1 MKNKWLIGAIF
12 IILILVFL
20 ATFFSESEDKYIT
33 EITYEQLVSKMDKKE
48 KFVLYVKKDGCS
60 ACEEFNPKFL
70 SVLRKYNLK
79 VYSLYTDK
87 LDKKNENSFYE
98 LVDVTGTPT
107 VLFIEDGKETM
118 NKIEGSRTE
127 DYIIK
132 KFTNAGYIK

>member
-87 LDKKNENSFYE
+87 LDKKNENSFDE

-118 NKIEGSRTE
+118 NKIEGLRTE

>member
-1 MKNKWLIGAIF
+1 
-12 IILILVFL
+12 
-20 ATFFSESEDKYIT
+20 
-33 EITYEQLVSKMDKKE
+33 MDKKE

-118 NKIEGSRTE
+118 NKIEGLRTE

>member
-12 IILILVFL
+12 IILTLVFL

-70 SVLRKYNLK
+70 SILRKYNLK

-107 VLFIEDGKETM
+107 VLFIEDGKQTM

>member
-118 NKIEGSRTE
+118 NKIEGLRTE

>member
-70 SVLRKYNLK
+70 SILRKYNLK

>member
-1 MKNKWLIGAIF
+1 MKNKWLIGAII

-87 LDKKNENSFYE
+87 LDEKNENSFYE

>member
-1 MKNKWLIGAIF
+1 MKNKWLFGALF
-12 IILILVFL
+12 IILVLAFL
-20 ATFFSESEDKYIT
+20 ASFFSESEDKYVT

-87 LDKKNENSFYE
+87 LDENDESSFYE

>member
-12 IILILVFL
+12 IILTLVFL

>member
-12 IILILVFL
+12 IILTLVFL

-118 NKIEGSRTE
+118 NKIEGLRTE